1 MPVARFSP
9 HAQMIHLSTASTRER
24 TMSMASVSD
33 NIKEHMEVVCSKGM
47 HVGTVD
53 HVIGDQIKLTKSDS
67 EDGMHH
73 TFPTSFVASVDT
85 KVHLSKSCDEVKKV
99 WKSE

>member
-1 MPVARFSP
+1 M
-9 HAQMIHLSTASTRER
+9 STASLHD
-24 TMSMASVSD
+24 S
-33 NIKEHMEVVCSKGM
+33 IKERMEVVCSKGM

-53 HVIGDQIKLTKSDS
+53 HVLGDQIKLTKTDS

-73 TFPTSFVASVDT
+73 LIPTSFVASVDT
-85 KVHLSKSCDEVKKV
+85 KVHLTKPCDEVKKV

>member
-1 MPVARFSP
+1 M
-9 HAQMIHLSTASTRER
+9 STASR
-24 TMSMASVSD
+24 
-33 NIKEHMEVVCSKGM
+33 NIQEHMEVVCSKGM

-53 HVIGDQIKLTKSDS
+53 HVQGDQIKLTKNDS

-73 TFPTSFVASVDT
+73 LIPASLVASVDT
-85 KVHLSKSCDEVKKV
+85 KVHLSQPCDEVKKT